1 MITKLTWRNLWRNR
15 RRSFITM
22 ASVSFAVLLAILMQS
37 FQKGIFDN
45 LIKNVVSFYY
55 GYVQVHKKGYW
66 DERIIDNSFFVNDS
80 LLNQF
85 KQNAHVHEVVP
96 RLETFVL
103 GSVGNTT
110 KGCMLIGTDAEKEN
124 NLSGLKN
131 KIVSGSYFKN
141 DESAAMVAEGL
152 ANRLGIKT
160 NDTIVIL
167 GQGYQETMAAGKY
180 PVKGIVHFGSP
191 DLNDRVMYLPLS
203 TAQSLL
209 NADKLITSLAFAI
222 DNPENM
228 ELIQKDIMA
237 VAGNEYE
244 VMNWQEL
251 MPEIANHIKADGASF
266 YIFNGILYIII
277 AFGIFGTV
285 LMMTT
290 ERRYEFGMLIAV
302 GMKKIKLGTML
313 LTETI
318 LITVLGVVFGSLL
331 SLPIIL
337 YFNNNPIRISG
348 QVADIYERFGF
359 EALFPTAVHP
369 PIFIT
374 QSLIV
379 LVIAFIIGL
388 YPLWHI
394 SKLNPVTAMKK

>member
-1 MITKLTWRNLWRNR
+1 MIPKLTWRNLWRNR
-15 RRSFITM
+15 RRTFITM
-22 ASVSFAVLLAILMQS
+22 ASVTFAVLLAVLMQS

-45 LIKNVVSFYY
+45 LVKNVVSFYY
-55 GYVQVHKKGYW
+55 GYIQVHKKGYW

-80 LLNQF
+80 LLNRLI
-85 KQNAHVHEVVP
+85 QNSHINEVVP

-103 GSVGNTT
+103 ASVGNTT

-124 NLSGLKN
+124 TLSGLKN
-131 KIVSGSYFKN
+131 KIVSGVYFKN
-141 DESAAMVAEGL
+141 DESAAIIAEGL
-152 ANRLGIKT
+152 ASRLNIKV

-203 TAQSLL
+203 TAQALL
-209 NADKLITSLAFAI
+209 NADRLITSLAFAI
-222 DNPENM
+222 DKPENM
-228 ELIQKDIMA
+228 ELIQKDITT

-244 VMNWQEL
+244 VMNWKEL

-266 YIFNGILYIII
+266 YIFNGILYLII
-277 AFGIFGTV
+277 AFGIFGTI

-290 ERRYEFGMLIAV
+290 ERRYEFGMLIAI
-302 GMKKIKLGTML
+302 GMKKMRLGTML

-318 LITVLGVVFGSLL
+318 LITLFGVGLGLLL
-331 SLPIIL
+331 SFPVIL
-337 YFNNNPIRISG
+337 YFNKNPIRISG
-348 QVADIYERFGF
+348 QVAEIYQRFGF

-369 PIFIT
+369 PIFFT
-374 QSLIV
+374 QSLVV

-394 SKLNPVTAMKK
+394 GKLNPVVAMKK